1 MATECGTIDQ
11 QIKSCPNRIDDSA
24 KHYGLNETTARETK
38 TGLPND
44 YYESTQNELIK
55 HESQA
60 LKIKT
65 KSIENTLIPLVNQ
78 IANLVNLRDH
88 LKLSNL
94 NSSSIYS
101 ERTNGALL
109 RVGES
114 VNLAVERFVLV
125 GESIAYE
132 NSNIRLDMLEA
143 CQNARNAGKSIRQYM
158 LLPNGFM
165 SKQGEI
171 KHCDNLALIQS
182 ANTLLNSVTKV
193 LLLADVVLIN
203 QILNSK
209 NRVFLTLIKLES
221 VFDLSNFLSLF
232 TQYGDDLI
240 ELAHLSG
247 ERQKD
252 LKDEK
257 KRSQLSSARWILEK
271 STVMILSA
279 TKTYL
284 KHLECECAKENID
297 LVYSF
302 IQQTLETLHYV
313 VLDSGSLFDYATE
326 SPEGFVSSIT
336 QISFINAMR
345 QFEDTLDLV
354 KNDLI
359 TAESNDHVLANTLNC
374 LIDSTQDFTDSLYIN
389 NEQRERIIRM
399 NSEISEKTQVL
410 IRNNDGNAL
419 GTEYA
424 SDKNNNNSSNKRS
437 KSPSN
442 RAFISCKIILDDC
455 EILKKILQT
464 YAMQLANN
472 LFRENQD
479 ATLLNCIRTYCASN
493 HYDLLVE
500 TLDKFKDY
508 ADHVLEICKLLRH
521 VSLLDIFEVTCEHH
535 YNIFEKYTK
544 LIQSAASSA
553 ALFPSCKAASD
564 NLNLYCEYWENQIN
578 DLSVLVKEMHD
589 FFNGIKSK
597 KSIYYSLPRP
607 GKHGTNARQ
616 ATSSLNK
623 PSKLDQ
629 DEQAKIAK
637 LGLEMKLIQ
646 NEIETEADKWNE
658 PQNEIVKIAKAMSD
672 MACEIH
678 LFTRGE
684 GSLKTTQDLFNK
696 ADEFL
701 QNGVAFYAV
710 IKEFLNQIPSSY
722 IKNELNALLDQ
733 LPVHFKQLKNKLK
746 QVTFGKTATFNKVDC
761 VIQDTRDF
769 MNLVAKI
776 VTNSFLCSMK
786 VSILNAKNVLICF
799 ALTQL
804 FIYLVQ
810 R

>member
-1 MATECGTIDQ
+1 MAAECGTIDQ
-11 QIKSCPNRIDDSA
+11 QINNCSNKSDQHGSSSGT
-24 KHYGLNETTARETK
+24 KRETK
-38 TGLPND
+38 TTILSNA
-44 YYESTQNELIK
+44 YYVENAQNELIK
-55 HESQA
+55 NDEPQA

-78 IANLVNLRDH
+78 IANLVNLRDN
-88 LKLSNL
+88 LKLSNQ
-94 NSSSIYS
+94 NSPSIYS
-101 ERTNGALL
+101 DRTSCALL

-143 CQNARNAGKSIRQYM
+143 CQNARNAGKSIRQHM
-158 LLPNGFM
+158 HLPHGFIN
-165 SKQGEI
+165 KQGEM
-171 KHCDNLALIQS
+171 KQSDNLALIQA

-209 NRVFLTLIKLES
+209 NRVFLTLIKLEN
-221 VFDLSNFLSLF
+221 VFDLSNFLNLF

-279 TKTYL
+279 TKAYL

-297 LVYSF
+297 LVYLF

-313 VLDSGSLFDYATE
+313 VLDSGSLFDYAAE
-326 SPEGFVSSIT
+326 SLDGFVFNSSIT
-336 QISFINAMR
+336 QCSFINALH

-354 KNDLI
+354 KHDLI
-359 TAESNDHVLANTLNC
+359 AESNDHALASTLTT

-389 NEQRERIIRM
+389 NEQRERIMRLK
-399 NSEISEKTQVL
+399 NEITEKTQCFM
-410 IRNNDGNAL
+410 RNNNVRCGLIGAECDA
-419 GTEYA
+419 
-424 SDKNNNNSSNKRS
+424 NNNNNNNNTS

-442 RAFISCKIILDDC
+442 QPNQRTFISCKSILDDC

-544 LIQSAASSA
+544 LIQSAAGTA
-553 ALFPSCKAASD
+553 ALFPNCRAAND

-578 DLSVLVKEMHD
+578 DLSVLVKEMQD
-589 FFNGIKSK
+589 FFNGMKSK

-607 GKHGTNARQ
+607 GKHGTSARQ
-616 ATSSLNK
+616 ATTNTINK

-658 PQNEIVKIAKAMSD
+658 PQNEIVKTAKVMSD

-684 GSLKTTQDLFNK
+684 GCLKTTQDLFNK
-696 ADEFL
+696 AEEFL

-710 IKEFLNQIPSSY
+710 IKEFLNHVPSSY
-722 IKNELNALLDQ
+722 IKNELHTLLEQ

-786 VSILNAKNVLICF
+786 VSIFYTNTVFQLNLK
-799 ALTQL
+799 
-804 FIYLVQ
+804 
-810 R
+810 